1 MIDLRS
7 DTVTL
12 PTEPMIEAMFSAKVG
27 DDVFGE
33 DPSINTLEDK
43 AAEMFGMDA
52 GLYCPSGTMTNQIAI
67 RCHVKP
73 GEEVICDKTAHIY
86 NYEGGGIGANS
97 GASVRLIDGERGK
110 IFPEQIVDSV
120 NPYDYHYPA
129 SKLVSIEN
137 TSNKGGGSFYSIQQ
151 MIAIKEVC
159 IQHNLAYHLDGAR
172 IFNALVAMNEKSQS
186 LSGIFDSISICLSKG
201 LGAPMGSL
209 LLGSKDFIG
218 NARRMRKMMGGGMRQ
233 AGYMASAGI
242 YAIENHIDRLKEDH
256 NRAAELGSVI
266 VNLSFVQEMQPI
278 ETNIVIFKLQE
289 SMGRDR
295 FISLLKDNG
304 ILVVPLGNQ
313 VVRMVTHMEITDSM
327 INEVSNI
334 LKSITK

>member
-1 MIDLRS
+1 
-7 DTVTL
+7 
-12 PTEPMIEAMFSAKVG
+12 
-27 DDVFGE
+27 
-33 DPSINTLEDK
+33 
-43 AAEMFGMDA
+43 
-52 GLYCPSGTMTNQIAI
+52 
-67 RCHVKP
+67 
-73 GEEVICDKTAHIY
+73 
-86 NYEGGGIGANS
+86 
-97 GASVRLIDGERGK
+97 
-110 IFPEQIVDSV
+110 
-120 NPYDYHYPA
+120 
-129 SKLVSIEN
+129 
-137 TSNKGGGSFYSIQQ
+137 
-151 MIAIKEVC
+151 
-159 IQHNLAYHLDGAR
+159 
-172 IFNALVAMNEKSQS
+172 
-186 LSGIFDSISICLSKG
+186 
-201 LGAPMGSL
+201 
-209 LLGSKDFIG
+209 
-218 NARRMRKMMGGGMRQ
+218 MGGGMRQ

-242 YAIENHIDRLKEDH
+242 YAIENHIERLKEDH